1 MVGKTVEFSGNPLNQ
16 VARRGS
22 RQAQRIAIA
31 VLLLLLPAMGIGLW
45 LSSDNPF
52 YLIVGAKIRKL
63 PEQKMDIPG
72 DIKPTFTS
80 AAEFPLGDHE
90 IVIGVVAFGQAKAY
104 LRRVFSGPGT
114 HIVHDRFGETQVTV
128 THCNRT
134 RCTRVFTAA
143 DDQDLSVMH
152 CGGWMEVQELA
163 LLIGGTRFPQSS
175 AEIPFDEV
183 PYVVTTWGKWRA
195 KNPQSIV
202 YLGSPEVAKS
212 LKEKAA

>member
-1 MVGKTVEFSGNPLNQ
+1 MVGETVELPRGQ
-16 VARRGS
+16 ARHVAARLTKP
-22 RQAQRIAIA
+22 AQRVAIA
-31 VLLLLLPAMGIGLW
+31 VSLLLLPAMGIGLW

-52 YLIVGAKIRKL
+52 YLILGEKIRKL
-63 PEQKMDIPG
+63 PETRADYPG
-72 DIKPTFTS
+72 YTQPTFMT

-104 LRRVFSGPGT
+104 ARRVFSGPDT
-114 HIVHDRFGETQVTV
+114 HIVHDRFGDTQVTV

-134 RCTRVFTAA
+134 RCTRVFTATG
-143 DDQDLSVMH
+143 DQDLSKMH
-152 CGGWMEVQELA
+152 CGGWMEEQELA

-175 AEIPFDEV
+175 EEIPFDEV
-183 PYVVTTWGKWRA
+183 PFVVTTWGKWRA

-212 LKEKAA
+212 FKQKAA